1 MNLYVYA
8 VVIGLV
14 LPWIFTTYP
23 LLRAFRESPGKGALK
38 WALFSAITVPAM
50 LLLISVLPQTK

>member
-23 LLRAFRESPGKGALK
+23 LLRAFRESVGKGVLK
-38 WALFSAITVPAM
+38 WLLFSAITVPAM
-50 LLLISVLPQTK
+50 LLLISVLPATK